1 MAALRVRALR
11 ALTSFEKHYEYLHA
25 ALEEWY
31 EGLQGGREGGVEY
44 VLSLHV
50 GLAHCPRVQ
59 AEQRAVPSHLEQGKS
74 NKNFRAKYFLQISY
88 LQC

>member
-1 MAALRVRALR
+1 MIAYWIFRQLYKTSGFWQRYAPVRCAH
-11 ALTSFEKHYEYLHA
+11 SSSEKHYEYLHA

-31 EGLQGGREGGVEY
+31 EGLKGRGEGGVEY

-59 AEQRAVPSHLEQGKS
+59 AEQRAVPSHLEQGK
-74 NKNFRAKYFLQISY
+74 N
-88 LQC
+88 